1 MPSFHTKTI
10 ELILDPVAQQ
20 VSELVILHEAS
31 EDGSAMPDL
40 SQQIAVVSAAVQN
53 LVRVGRETTNS
64 SKDTVLKQDMPPALN
79 KVEEASNGLLQAS
92 LMLRD
97 DPYSVSA
104 RKTLIEGSRGI
115 LSGTAQLLLVFDQAE
130 VRKILKHCQGVLDY
144 IVVAEVIEGMQ
155 DLVTFVKNLTPG
167 MTAMA
172 NMVSA
177 RAKELTFQIHRE
189 LLEKHLDSVKSMV
202 PLLVSAIKIT
212 VTTIS
217 QGGAGLKEAH
227 ENRNYVIKKM
237 CYDIREIMR
246 VLQLTT
252 YDEDDWA
259 MDDITVLKKA
269 QDNIAS
275 QMNRAQEWLSDPNAA
290 PGGIGE
296 SALRQILADSRKVAD
311 RVNEPY
317 ARNIR
322 GAVDELTQLTD
333 RLAELRAKGLGNTPE
348 AQQLS
353 NAINAKLVAL
363 QKLVDTAVQDAVRN
377 GTGKPASTLTGKME
391 QAQAWLAN
399 PLINDKGV
407 GREAIKGLV
416 KEGRKVAQSLSG
428 PERKELEA
436 LCDDVETLYSQLDA
450 LIRKGMGNSPE
461 AQAIK
466 QQLAQKLQA
475 LQQKIEKAL
484 ATQVVDTFMDPLGP
498 LNHLEKAAKAPA
510 DEPNRER
517 TYESKATIFLRH
529 GKQMADTAKSVA
541 EAGSCPDKKVV
552 GELNATANDVAEMTP
567 QLVFAG
573 KLVLINPGNAAA
585 TENFDKLRDKY
596 KEKVDSLTGLVDEA
610 TDAVEFIKASEESI
624 KQDSEEV
631 ASAIRERNSANI
643 VLKGGNIARKARRIV
658 TVANKEADNSEDP
671 EFVNNVKDATK
682 KLDKSTADTVRSA
695 KAISMNPT
703 DSAAQNNWFKSNGEL
718 LIDIERVKR
727 PLIVIIPVEQQQPP
741 PVAMPI
747 RSSQQA
753 NLEQAP
759 PPSRNLYTASSP
771 QYQPSGSSSASPY
784 ASQSEGVKASPIQ
797 GDVFA
802 RPQYVGSASRPSEY
816 GPPVPPPPAFEQ
828 ASPKKPPQPAPT
840 YVAPSVTSDHPSAA
854 SSRLP
859 GTPYQQAQPSQLQED
874 VATVR
879 NVMQVN
885 KEPPLPPPPDLSALS
900 ISQEESA
907 PPRPPLPQGQ
917 MPPPRPPPPEEEEE
931 INFPKPQT
939 DEPIM
944 KAAYDLHVE
953 AQKWSSK
960 GNDLIA
966 AAKKM
971 ALLMAQMSKYVR
983 GEGGS
988 KKGLIDCAKA
998 IAKASDEVTR
1008 LATEIARQCTDKRIR
1023 MNLMQVCE
1031 RIPTIATQL
1040 KIISTVKATL
1050 LGEPDAEDE
1059 EEATEVLVLNAQNL
1073 MGAVKETVRQ
1083 AEAASIKIRTE
1094 AGVKMR
1100 WVRKSPWYS

>member
-828 ASPKKPPQPAPT
+828 ASPK
-840 YVAPSVTSDHPSAA
+840 
-854 SSRLP
+854 
-859 GTPYQQAQPSQLQED
+859 LQED

>member
-753 NLEQAP
+753 NLEQ
-759 PPSRNLYTASSP
+759 
-771 QYQPSGSSSASPY
+771 
-784 ASQSEGVKASPIQ
+784 
-797 GDVFA
+797 
-802 RPQYVGSASRPSEY
+802 
-816 GPPVPPPPAFEQ
+816 
-828 ASPKKPPQPAPT
+828 
-840 YVAPSVTSDHPSAA
+840 
-854 SSRLP
+854 
-859 GTPYQQAQPSQLQED
+859 LQED